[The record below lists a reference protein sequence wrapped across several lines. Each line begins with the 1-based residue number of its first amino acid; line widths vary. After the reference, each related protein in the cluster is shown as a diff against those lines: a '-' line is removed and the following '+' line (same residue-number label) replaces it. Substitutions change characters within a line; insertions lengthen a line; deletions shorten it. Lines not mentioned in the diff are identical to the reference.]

1 MEDYIRIEVKS
12 ITKPMKLFISC
23 YFYDIYL
30 GNLSQRIKPIF
41 FCVIIEFQILLLSF
55 VKMLMFANPVVFW
68 PLVYEFTCLLF

>member
-30 GNLSQRIKPIF
+30 GSLSRCIKPIF
-41 FCVIIEFQILLLSF
+41 FLCNYSVSNIVIIICQNVNVCQPGGLLTTGL
-55 VKMLMFANPVVFW
+55 
-68 PLVYEFTCLLF
+68 